1 MTKRKRRTT
10 TPTLATVASQTRWK
24 MQTTSTVCCSSQACL
39 PIIYAQEWSNVSER
53 VLKQFGIT
61 RLRPEVLVQT

>member
-1 MTKRKRRTT
+1 MEGGSEREAEPRGLGLTH
-10 TPTLATVASQTRWK
+10 
-24 MQTTSTVCCSSQACL
+24 VCLIRFLSQACL